1 MWPPEGQISKLSR
14 DRRIVATSYSTN
26 ETMVFEQSPFRL
38 LWKFP
43 KAFCAFEVSNGGDTL
58 VAQTPFLS
66 LNARDD
72 DVLLTFIL
80 KGKVIR
86 EITVKQLVVSPSN
99 LQRFATVPNG
109 MCVPT
114 GDSEFLKWGGLVG
127 IDGNGFVLVDTVV
140 GFFVF
145 DARTA
150 RCVFPP
156 NNRIDP

>member
-1 MWPPEGQISKLSR
+1 
-14 DRRIVATSYSTN
+14 
-26 ETMVFEQSPFRL
+26 MVFERSPFRL

-43 KAFCAFEVSNGGDTL
+43 KAFCAFEVSNDGDAL
-58 VAQTPFLS
+58 VAQTPLLP

-99 LQRFATVPNG
+99 LKQFVPTVPNG

-114 GDSEFLKWGGLVG
+114 GSSEFLQCAVSLELMEM
-127 IDGNGFVLVDTVV
+127 VLS
-140 GFFVF
+140 
-145 DARTA
+145 
-150 RCVFPP
+150 
-156 NNRIDP
+156 